1 MTWTFSFQTL
11 MCPGSGWTGRRR
23 KSVGDGL
30 WGEMQ
35 EKEGP
40 EGENAYMTCISIATH

>member
-1 MTWTFSFQTL
+1 M
-11 MCPGSGWTGRRR
+11 
-23 KSVGDGL
+23 GDGL
-30 WGEMQ
+30 WGGGMQ